1 MSNMKEENPVSST
14 CVTDAGTRSYVSPPK
29 PPISN
34 LQPPLELCSLATR
47 GTQETSWF
55 PMYVTYSRELLVRD
69 ALNKEG
75 VKNFLPMEEVTERVG
90 KKIVHSLQ
98 PMVHN
103 LIFVY
108 SDRAQLR
115 DLKMFN
121 RDCVH
126 MQFMTIKPRNDEQ
139 ASVVITIPERQMHN
153 FIRAMEVNDPDHQ
166 RSFVP
171 YTDFLGKEGRTV
183 RFVAGPFE
191 GIEGTIKRVNKNRS
205 VVISLPH
212 VGCLLIPIPRITDLQ
227 FL

>member
-1 MSNMKEENPVSST
+1 MALTGPGQRLMSNMKEENPVSST
-14 CVTDAGTRSYVSPPK
+14 CVTDAGTRS
-29 PPISN
+29 N
-34 LQPPLELCSLATR
+34 AQ
-47 GTQETSWF
+47 TSWF

-166 RSFVP
+166 RSFVL
-171 YTDFLGKEGRTV
+171 YR
-183 RFVAGPFE
+183 
-191 GIEGTIKRVNKNRS
+191 
-205 VVISLPH
+205 
-212 VGCLLIPIPRITDLQ
+212 IPRQGRSHRPFRCRPLRGHRGHHQ
-227 FL
+227 ASQ

>member
-1 MSNMKEENPVSST
+1 MSNVNEEKPFNAT
-14 CVTDAGTRSYVSPPK
+14 CVPDAGTRSY
-29 PPISN
+29 
-34 LQPPLELCSLATR
+34 A
-47 GTQETSWF
+47 WF
-55 PMYVTYSRELLVRD
+55 PMYVTYSREIQVRD
-69 ALNKEG
+69 ALNKQG
-75 VKNFLPMEEVTERVG
+75 VKNFLPMERVTERVG
-90 KKIVHSLQ
+90 KRLVHTMQ
-98 PMVHN
+98 PLIHN

-108 SDRAQLR
+108 SDRVQLR
-115 DLKMFN
+115 ELKMFN

>member
-1 MSNMKEENPVSST
+1 MALTGPGQRLMSNMKEENPVSST
-14 CVTDAGTRSYVSPPK
+14 CVTDAGTHSYVSPPK

-34 LQPPLELCSLATR
+34 LKPQTF
-47 GTQETSWF
+47 WF

>member
-29 PPISN
+29 PP
-34 LQPPLELCSLATR
+34 LELRSLATG

>member
-14 CVTDAGTRSYVSPPK
+14 CVTDAGTRSFA
-29 PPISN
+29 
-34 LQPPLELCSLATR
+34 Q
-47 GTQETSWF
+47 TSWF

-75 VKNFLPMEEVTERVG
+75 
-90 KKIVHSLQ
+90 VHSLQ